1 MREEFRRGMRD
12 GDWGSPLGGP
22 RGSGRPEWGP
32 GSGRGPG
39 RRGGGERG
47 ERGERGDRAD
57 RGERGHGGRH
67 WSRGDGPFSPFG
79 PMGPVGGPGALRA
92 AMFDRSFGRGPRARK
107 GDVRA
112 AILDLLAEGGQ
123 WNGYQLIQEIAGR
136 TSGVW
141 RPSAG
146 SVYPALQQLEDE
158 GLIAPEGEGRRRM
171 YALTDEGR
179 TYADEHADE
188 LNGAWDA
195 AAGMTD
201 DEAIELGDLIRQVMV
216 AVMEVRRAGSPEQ
229 LAQARAVLAQTRRS
243 MYRILA
249 EDEPAE
255 PAEATGT
262 SEPTQPA
269 QPADPA
275 QPAGQNGEPSDT
287 PDGGA

>member
-12 GDWGSPLGGP
+12 GDWGPP
-22 RGSGRPEWGP
+22 RPPRPEWGP
-32 GSGRGPG
+32 GTGRGPG
-39 RRGGGERG
+39 RRGGERS
-47 ERGERGDRAD
+47 ERGDHGD
-57 RGERGHGGRH
+57 RGDRGRGGDPRERGFGGRGWGRH
-67 WSRGDGPFSPFG
+67 DSPFPSFGQPFG
-79 PMGPVGGPGALRA
+79 PGDSLRN
-92 AMFDRSFGRGPRARK
+92 AMFDRSFGRGQRARK

-171 YALTDEGR
+171 YTLTDAGR

-201 DEAIELGDLIRQVMV
+201 DEAMELGDLIRQVMV
-216 AVMEVRRAGSPEQ
+216 AVMEVRRAGSADQ

-249 EDEPAE
+249 EDEA
-255 PAEATGT
+255 
-262 SEPTQPA
+262 
-269 QPADPA
+269 ADVADAP
-275 QPAGQNGEPSDT
+275 GDSG
-287 PDGGA
+287 DGGPVNTTDDGE